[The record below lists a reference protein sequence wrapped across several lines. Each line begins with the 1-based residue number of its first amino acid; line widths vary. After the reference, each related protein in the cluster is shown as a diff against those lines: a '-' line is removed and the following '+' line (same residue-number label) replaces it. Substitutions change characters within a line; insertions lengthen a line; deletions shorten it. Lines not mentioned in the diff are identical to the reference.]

1 MEREGR
7 RRIPKNTT
15 KGGADK
21 RIKGFKETMLFLPI
35 SSVPEPLMSHVPVPK
50 KLEYCFS
57 LAERVASR
65 QWREMDGLSFK
76 LAQTFDLSSNATEY
90 TRILATRR
98 LFPAMAIANS
108 PAEVYLK
115 PRRLLQGR
123 FRIIYL
129 QTLSW
134 GFVPPRMFFENF
146 LFHNYTGNLARGWGL
161 LEKVWR
167 KFFLER
173 RSFGKE
179 KKKE

>member
-1 MEREGR
+1 
-7 RRIPKNTT
+7 
-15 KGGADK
+15 
-21 RIKGFKETMLFLPI
+21 MLFLPI

-134 GFVPPRMFFENF
+134 GVSYHHGCFSRIFCFTITLETWLEVGGCWRKFGENF
-146 LFHNYTGNLARGWGL
+146 SWKEGL
-161 LEKVWR
+161 LEK
-167 KFFLER
+167 
-173 RSFGKE
+173 
-179 KKKE
+179 KKKKNRFKDRNEIRSSENK